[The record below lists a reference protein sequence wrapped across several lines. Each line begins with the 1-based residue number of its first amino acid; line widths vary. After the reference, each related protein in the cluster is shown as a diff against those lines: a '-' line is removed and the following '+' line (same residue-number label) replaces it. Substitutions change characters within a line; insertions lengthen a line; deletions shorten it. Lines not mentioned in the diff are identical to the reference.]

1 MIIFTSD
8 LLKISEKPLLDEGD
22 QTINIDWIY
31 CLLKPIISISTKCEI
46 TKLEVKENN
55 TGFDRLGVY
64 NRIGVPATI
73 DGWISLYE
81 GDKELGKISLELDK
95 YIKKEDFV
103 ICFEAPGY
111 MLKFL
116 ESRRIR
122 YIDLN
127 ISPIRFSDDY
137 YIGARTKDIGSNQI
151 LDKSK
156 IQFADLLPDITQLR
170 ALARR
175 KIRKPLKGALFLGQ
189 IEIDASLIENGQ
201 IPNLD
206 LLRWVLEKL
215 VLKHGVVYYKHH
227 PHSKIVNELKSLV
240 SKINGCEYLE
250 RNIYDT
256 LGADDWEMVYSFS
269 SGSIE
274 EAKLFGKK
282 TCRILQ
288 KYENYEEILKENSSK
303 NTLRYKNIKNSFMF
317 SAKFWSELLKNAGFT
332 HKNLGDINIYKPGLV
347 KTSLNQTWG
356 K

>member
-8 LLKISEKPLLDEGD
+8 LLKISQKPLLEEGD
-22 QTINIDWIY
+22 QTINVEWIY
-31 CLLKPIISISTKCEI
+31 CLLQPIISLSTKCEI
-46 TKLEVKENN
+46 KKLAVNENN
-55 TGFDRLGVY
+55 MGFDRLGAY
-64 NRIGVPATI
+64 SRIGIPATTE
-73 DGWISLYE
+73 GWISLYE
-81 GDKELGKISLELDK
+81 GDKELEKISIELDN
-95 YIKKEDFV
+95 YIKKDDFV
-103 ICFEAPGY
+103 VCFEAPGY

-116 ESRRIR
+116 ESRGIK

-137 YIGARTKDIGSNQI
+137 YIGARTNNVNANRI

-156 IQFADLLPDITQLR
+156 LRFIDFLPDITQLR
-170 ALARR
+170 ALSRR
-175 KIRKPLKGALFLGQ
+175 KIRAPLKGALFLGQ
-189 IEIDASLIENGQ
+189 IEIDASLIQDGQ
-201 IPNLD
+201 IPNLK
-206 LLRWVLEKL
+206 LLKLVLENL

-227 PHSKIVNELKSLV
+227 PHSKIVDELKNLV

-256 LGADDWEMVYSFS
+256 LGADDWDVVYSFS

-282 TCRILQ
+282 TFRILK
-288 KYENYEEILKENSSK
+288 KYPSYEEILKEKPSK
-303 NTLRYKNIKNSFMF
+303 DRLLYKNIQNNHMF
-317 SAKFWSELLKNAGFT
+317 STKFWCEVLEDAGVAN
-332 HKNLGDINIYKPGLV
+332 KNLADINIYKPGLV